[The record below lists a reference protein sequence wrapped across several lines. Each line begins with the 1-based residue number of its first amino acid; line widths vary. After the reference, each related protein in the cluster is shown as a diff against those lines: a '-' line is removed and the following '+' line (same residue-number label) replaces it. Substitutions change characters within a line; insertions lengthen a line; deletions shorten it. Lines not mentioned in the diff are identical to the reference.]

1 MLIRRY
7 CANKQTMKFKMII
20 FMPQLT
26 AIFLKGYL
34 SAHFQT
40 MLKGLFNL
48 LNVLHHVAI
57 IKICLDVGTTI
68 PGRTSAFGGMWKFLT
83 FW

>member
-1 MLIRRY
+1 
-7 CANKQTMKFKMII
+7 
-20 FMPQLT
+20 
-26 AIFLKGYL
+26 
-34 SAHFQT
+34 

-48 LNVLHHVAI
+48 VNIFHYVAI
-57 IKICLDVGTTI
+57 IKICLDVGTNI